1 MYLMMMMNNI
11 LTITFHSSFWE
22 EMTINKFLGIM
33 LIIFLYLVF
42 LIIAAFIISYIADKK
57 IEKEKKEIDDYYNN
71 IDPNFRIK

>member
-1 MYLMMMMNNI
+1 MNNI

-22 EMTINKFLGIM
+22 EMTVNKFLGKM
-33 LIIFLYLVF
+33 LIVFLHLVF

-57 IEKEKKEIDDYYNN
+57 IEKKKKEIDDYYND

>member
-1 MYLMMMMNNI
+1 MMMNNI

-22 EMTINKFLGIM
+22 EMTVNKFLGIM
-33 LIIFLYLVF
+33 LIVFLYLVF
-42 LIIAAFIISYIADKK
+42 LVIAALIISYIADKK

>member
-1 MYLMMMMNNI
+1 MYLRMMNNI

-22 EMTINKFLGIM
+22 EMTVNKFLGIM
-33 LIIFLYLVF
+33 LIVFLHLVF

-57 IEKEKKEIDDYYNN
+57 IKKKQKEIDDYYND

>member
-1 MYLMMMMNNI
+1 MMMNNI

-22 EMTINKFLGIM
+22 EMTVNKFLGIM
-33 LIIFLYLVF
+33 LIIFLHLVF

>member
-1 MYLMMMMNNI
+1 MMNNI

-22 EMTINKFLGIM
+22 EMTVNKFLGIM

-42 LIIAAFIISYIADKK
+42 LVIAAFIISYIADKK
-57 IEKEKKEIDDYYNN
+57 IEKKQKEIDDYYND

>member
-1 MYLMMMMNNI
+1 MNNI

-22 EMTINKFLGIM
+22 EMTVNKFLGIM
-33 LIIFLYLVF
+33 LIVFLHLVF

-57 IEKEKKEIDDYYNN
+57 IKKKQKDIDDYYNN

>member
-1 MYLMMMMNNI
+1 MNNI

-22 EMTINKFLGIM
+22 EMTVNKFLGIM
-33 LIIFLYLVF
+33 LIVFLHLVF

-57 IEKEKKEIDDYYNN
+57 IEKKKKEIDDYYNN

>member
-1 MYLMMMMNNI
+1 MNNI

-22 EMTINKFLGIM
+22 EMTVNKFLGIM
-33 LIIFLYLVF
+33 LLVFLHLVF

-57 IEKEKKEIDDYYNN
+57 IEKEKKEIDDYYND

>member
-1 MYLMMMMNNI
+1 MNNI

-22 EMTINKFLGIM
+22 EMTVNKFLGIM
-33 LIIFLYLVF
+33 LIVFLHLVF

-71 IDPNFRIK
+71 IDPNFKIK

>member
-1 MYLMMMMNNI
+1 MNNI

-33 LIIFLYLVF
+33 FIVFLHLVF
-42 LIIAAFIISYIADKK
+42 LIIAAFIISQIADKK

>member
-1 MYLMMMMNNI
+1 MMMNNI

-22 EMTINKFLGIM
+22 EMTVNKFLGIM
-33 LIIFLYLVF
+33 LIVFLHLVF

-57 IEKEKKEIDDYYNN
+57 IEKEKKEIDDYYND

>member
-1 MYLMMMMNNI
+1 MNNI

-22 EMTINKFLGIM
+22 EMTVNKFLGIM
-33 LIIFLYLVF
+33 LIIFLHLVF

-57 IEKEKKEIDDYYNN
+57 IEKKQKEIDDYYND

>member
-1 MYLMMMMNNI
+1 MNNI

-33 LIIFLYLVF
+33 LIIFLHLVF

>member
-1 MYLMMMMNNI
+1 MMNNI

-22 EMTINKFLGIM
+22 EMTVNKFLGIM
-33 LIIFLYLVF
+33 LIIFLHLVF

-57 IEKEKKEIDDYYNN
+57 IEKKQKEIDDYYND

>member
-1 MYLMMMMNNI
+1 MYLRMMNNI

-22 EMTINKFLGIM
+22 EMTVNKFLGIM
-33 LIIFLYLVF
+33 LIVFLHLVF

-57 IEKEKKEIDDYYNN
+57 IEKKKKEIDDYYND

>member
-1 MYLMMMMNNI
+1 MNNI

-22 EMTINKFLGIM
+22 EMTVNKFLGIM
-33 LIIFLYLVF
+33 LIVFLHLVF

-57 IEKEKKEIDDYYNN
+57 IEKEKKEIDDYYND

>member
-1 MYLMMMMNNI
+1 MMNNI

-33 LIIFLYLVF
+33 LIAFLYLVF
-42 LIIAAFIISYIADKK
+42 LVIAAFIISYIADKK

>member
-1 MYLMMMMNNI
+1 MNNI

-22 EMTINKFLGIM
+22 EMTVNKFLGIM

>member
-1 MYLMMMMNNI
+1 MYLRMMNNI

-22 EMTINKFLGIM
+22 EMTVNKFLGIM
-33 LIIFLYLVF
+33 FIVFLHLVF

-57 IEKEKKEIDDYYNN
+57 IEKEKKEIDDYYND

>member
-1 MYLMMMMNNI
+1 MNNI

-22 EMTINKFLGIM
+22 EMTVNKFLGIM
-33 LIIFLYLVF
+33 LIVFLHLVF

-57 IEKEKKEIDDYYNN
+57 IEKKQKEIDDYYND

>member
-1 MYLMMMMNNI
+1 MNNI

-22 EMTINKFLGIM
+22 EMTVNKFLGIM
-33 LIIFLYLVF
+33 LIIFLHLVF

-71 IDPNFRIK
+71 IDSNFRIK

>member
-1 MYLMMMMNNI
+1 MMMNNI

-22 EMTINKFLGIM
+22 EMTVNKFLGIM
-33 LIIFLYLVF
+33 LIVFLHLVF

-57 IEKEKKEIDDYYNN
+57 IKKKQKEIDDYYND

>member
-1 MYLMMMMNNI
+1 MNNI

-22 EMTINKFLGIM
+22 EMTVNKFLGIM
-33 LIIFLYLVF
+33 LIVFLHLVF

-57 IEKEKKEIDDYYNN
+57 IEKERKEIDDYYNN

>member
-1 MYLMMMMNNI
+1 MNNI

-22 EMTINKFLGIM
+22 EMTVNKFLGIM

-42 LIIAAFIISYIADKK
+42 LVIAALIIQFINKK
-57 IEKEKKEIDDYYNN
+57 YWEKEKKKIDDYYNN

>member
-1 MYLMMMMNNI
+1 MMNNI

-42 LIIAAFIISYIADKK
+42 LVIAAFIISYIADKK

>member
-1 MYLMMMMNNI
+1 MYLRMMNNI

-22 EMTINKFLGIM
+22 EMTVNKFLGIM
-33 LIIFLYLVF
+33 LIVFLHLVF

-57 IEKEKKEIDDYYNN
+57 IEKEKKEIDDYYND

>member
-1 MYLMMMMNNI
+1 MMNNI

-22 EMTINKFLGIM
+22 EMTVNKFLGIM
-33 LIIFLYLVF
+33 FIAFLHLVF

-57 IEKEKKEIDDYYNN
+57 IEKKQKEIDDYYND

>member
-1 MYLMMMMNNI
+1 MNNI

-22 EMTINKFLGIM
+22 EMTVNKFLGIM
-33 LIIFLYLVF
+33 LIVFLHLVF

-57 IEKEKKEIDDYYNN
+57 IEKKKKEIDDYYND

>member
-1 MYLMMMMNNI
+1 MNNI

-22 EMTINKFLGIM
+22 EMTVNKFLGIM

-57 IEKEKKEIDDYYNN
+57 IEKEKKKIDDYYNN

>member
-1 MYLMMMMNNI
+1 MNNI

-22 EMTINKFLGIM
+22 EMTVNKFLGIM
-33 LIIFLYLVF
+33 LIVFLHLVF

-57 IEKEKKEIDDYYNN
+57 IEKEKKEFDDYYNN